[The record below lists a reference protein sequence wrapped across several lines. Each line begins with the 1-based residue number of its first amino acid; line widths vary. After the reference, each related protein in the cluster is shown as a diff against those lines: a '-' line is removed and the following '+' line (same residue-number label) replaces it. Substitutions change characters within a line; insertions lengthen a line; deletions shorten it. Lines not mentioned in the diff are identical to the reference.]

1 MKLKRAEYY
10 REFVKKSIPQFN
22 LVMSAV
28 ASEIADATV
37 NGFTAA
43 TIDLKVLVEVF
54 DVNIAD
60 NKISTLRNLIVKEL
74 GEKGFSFKCEPEQ
87 IIRIFW

>member
-10 REFVKKSIPQFN
+10 REFVKKSIPQFD

-37 NGFTAA
+37 NGFTAVKV
-43 TIDLKVLVEVF
+43 DLKTLIDVF

-60 NKISTLRNLIVKEL
+60 NKLSTLRNLIIKEL
-74 GEKGFSFKCEPEQ
+74 DKQGFAFKCEPDQ
-87 IIRIFW
+87 IISIFW